1 MVANFQSSLI
11 VVMVIYPDM
20 YPTSRE
26 VQGQIKIGIDGITAL
41 SPYGIYSAKR
51 PLFDR
56 KKSTVISGAH
66 LEQVTT
72 KFLIFSHHERVL
84 NNI

>member
-1 MVANFQSSLI
+1 
-11 VVMVIYPDM
+11 MVIYPDM

-56 KKSTVISGAH
+56 KKKYSNIRSSSRASNNKVPD
-66 LEQVTT
+66 
-72 KFLIFSHHERVL
+72 IFTS
-84 NNI
+84 